1 MFLTHFFL
9 HNKTAYTLK
18 LSTKIKNTK
27 QEKYQKQKH
36 IFKVSSS
43 EKKKKKKKKKL
54 SYGCDKVTANIVE
67 ANREGDRS
75 PIGSPQHRRQLQP
88 SRQGHSPPSRRRST
102 RQHLQRHR

>member
-9 HNKTAYTLK
+9 HNKTTYTLR
-18 LSTKIKNTK
+18 LSIKIKNTK

-43 EKKKKKKKKKL
+43 GKKKK

-75 PIGSPQHRRQLQP
+75 PIGSPQHRRQLQS

>member
-1 MFLTHFFL
+1 MDFVFNSF
-9 HNKTAYTLK
+9 
-18 LSTKIKNTK
+18 LSTQQDSIHSQTLNKNKKHKARKVPKTK
-27 QEKYQKQKH
+27 TYFQSL
-36 IFKVSSS
+36 FVW
-43 EKKKKKKKKKL
+43 KKKKKKL